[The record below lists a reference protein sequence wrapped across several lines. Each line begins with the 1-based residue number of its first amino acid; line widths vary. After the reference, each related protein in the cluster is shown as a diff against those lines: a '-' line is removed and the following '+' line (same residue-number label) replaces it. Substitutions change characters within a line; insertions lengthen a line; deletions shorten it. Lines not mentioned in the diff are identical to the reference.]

1 MKMKTQHTK
10 IRGINKSS
18 AQKVI
23 AENAYIKKKKKSQ
36 VNNLTLYL
44 KDLEKDKQV
53 KPKAHRWKEIIIIR

>member
-1 MKMKTQHTK
+1 MKTLHTK

-23 AENAYIKKKKKSQ
+23 AENAYIKKKRSQ

-44 KDLEKDKQV
+44 KELEKDKQV